1 MLTAKLDQLTHADLR
16 KDSRTS
22 VMFFTLT
29 GAYIN
34 GLYIAAGCTR
44 GYLYCAPLGLRNLA
58 SKD

>member
-29 GAYIN
+29 GAYCR
-34 GLYIAAGCTR
+34 GLHPRVPISSPDGAAQISFKR
-44 GYLYCAPLGLRNLA
+44 L
-58 SKD
+58 D